1 MIVLNRDD
9 RGVAVESMQVPN
21 GTAINI
27 TSDGNGVPKV
37 LIGKSS
43 SMLVKHTL
51 VIMTDTGVIIEEHK
65 RESLIEKQFVRFSK
79 DFYFATSICLT
90 PEGRILGG
98 HRTKQVAIYTGSTLA
113 EGYEKPLKDLLDNIV
128 LTTKQDGPW
137 RAVNKFNN
145 ASILDLSDEIKST
158 HTFWGWSEEPGHFS
172 TGDYTS
178 NYVGL
183 NMIKHSE
190 ETWAFWQANLNTNP
204 EAIIDAIKQDIVEST
219 RQAHVKAILLETGRS

>member
-65 RESLIEKQFVRFSK
+65 KEALTEKQFVRFSK
-79 DFYFATSICLT
+79 DFYFGTSLCLT
-90 PEGRILGG
+90 PGGFILGG
-98 HRTKQVAIYTGSTLA
+98 HRNKQIAIYTGSTLA

-128 LTTKQDGPW
+128 LITKQRGPW
-137 RAVNKFNN
+137 RPVNKFNN
-145 ASILDLSDEIKST
+145 ASILDLSDEIKSK
-158 HTFWGWSEEPGHFS
+158 HTFWGLAEEPDQFS
-172 TGDYTS
+172 TGDYTG

-183 NMIKHSE
+183 NMVKFNQE
-190 ETWAFWQANLNTNP
+190 NWNFWEANLATNP
-204 EAIIDAIKQDIVEST
+204 EVIIDTIKQDIVEST